1 MKDYTYKSLLQ
12 LLEKSVSPYHTVLEA
27 EKRLKESGFE
37 ELPASGMWNLQP
49 NGKYFVEYHG
59 SSMFAFTLGEV
70 FCGPR
75 LLRIAAAHTDF
86 PGLVIKSHPDIEK
99 EGYRQLNVEVYG
111 GAILNTWLDR
121 PLSAAGKVILRSEN
135 IWEPEIRY
143 VNFEEPFLIIPNL
156 AIHMNREVNK
166 GTELNRQTDLL
177 PVMGL
182 AGENPDKESFLN
194 YLAEYLKVGKE
205 EILEFDLRLYC
216 AEPPVMLGSH
226 KELISSQHL
235 DNTTSVQALLDAVTA
250 SGQGRQPDGIRLMAL
265 FDHEEIGSRTKQGAA
280 SMLLPLVIKKIT
292 ASASYFQQK
301 SPFSA
306 EELLED
312 AMMLSVDVAHGTHP
326 NYSGKMDVTNHPVL
340 GGGFCIKEASSQS
353 YATDCGAIA
362 VLKQICDAGRIPYQT
377 FVNRSDQP
385 GGGTLGSAASSFL
398 PVPVVDIGIPLLA
411 MHSARELM
419 GKSDMKALSDC
430 VRLFFC
436 L

>member
-1 MKDYTYKSLLQ
+1 MEDLTYKSLMG
-12 LLEKSVSPYHTVLEA
+12 LLKKSVSPYHTVIEA
-27 EKRLKESGFE
+27 QKRLKESGFKQ
-37 ELPASGMWNLQP
+37 LPASGRWELQP

-59 SSMFAFTLGEV
+59 STMFAFTIGEAYN
-70 FCGPR
+70 GPR
-75 LLRIAAAHTDF
+75 MLRIAAAHTDF
-86 PGLVIKSHPDIEK
+86 PGLVIKSRPDLER

-121 PLSAAGKVILRSEN
+121 PLSAAGKVMLRSEN
-135 IWEPEIRY
+135 IWEPEVRY
-143 VNFEEPFLIIPNL
+143 VNFEEPFLTIPNL

-166 GTELNRQTDLL
+166 GIELNRQTDLL

-182 AGENPDKESFLN
+182 AGEYSDKECFLHV
-194 YLAEYLKVGKE
+194 LAEHLNVEKE
-205 EILEFDLRLYC
+205 EILEYDLRLYC

-226 KELISSQHL
+226 KELISSPHL
-235 DNTTSVQALLDAVTA
+235 DNTTSVEALLEAVTA
-250 SGQGRQPDGIRLMAL
+250 AGQDRQPDGIRLIAL

-280 SMLLPLVIKKIT
+280 SMLMPLVIKKI
-292 ASASYFQQK
+292 AAGALHLQQ
-301 SPFSA
+301 SFSVS
-306 EELLED
+306 EETLLED
-312 AMMLSVDVAHGTHP
+312 AMMLSVDVAHGVHP
-326 NYSGKMDVTNHPVL
+326 NYSGKMDLTNHPVL

-362 VLKQICDAGRIPYQT
+362 VLKQICEAGGIPYQT

-398 PVPVVDIGIPLLA
+398 PIPVVDIGIPLLA

-419 GKSDMKALSDC
+419 GRKDMKALSDC
-430 VRLFFC
+430 VRLFFN